1 MDRGVR
7 RKRTQRKV
15 MKRKALIQMLG
26 LQAGSVYEKHRKKV
40 CISPGYMATG
50 NVSHYVAVRPS
61 RKTRRRNR
69 YGHVYNPSVR
79 DGRQLQS
86 MQESVRN
93 EEISCNIDE
102 SE

>member
-15 MKRKALIQMLG
+15 MKRKALLQMLG

-40 CISPGYMATG
+40 CTSPGYMAAG

-61 RKTRRRNR
+61 RKTRKRNR
-69 YGHVYNPSVR
+69 YGHVYDPSVR
-79 DGRQLQS
+79 DARQLQS
-86 MQESVRN
+86 LQESVRN
-93 EEISCNIDE
+93 EEISCYIDE
-102 SE
+102 LE

>member
-26 LQAGSVYEKHRKKV
+26 LQVGSVYEKHRKKV
-40 CISPGYMATG
+40 CISPGHMATG

-61 RKTRRRNR
+61 RKTRKRNR
-69 YGHVYNPSVR
+69 YGHVYDPSVR
-79 DGRQLQS
+79 DARQLQS
-86 MQESVRN
+86 LQESVRN
-93 EEISCNIDE
+93 EEISCYIDE
-102 SE
+102 LE